1 MNERNEPFKFVFM
14 NSDNWSCIAFP
25 MLRGQTGEKEDD
37 DSLALAQGGRILYGE
52 FLVPKIFALIW

>member
-1 MNERNEPFKFVFM
+1 MNC
-14 NSDNWSCIAFP
+14 DNWSSMA
-25 MLRGQTGEKEDD
+25 LRTLREQTDEKEDD

>member
-1 MNERNEPFKFVFM
+1 MPFQVVFM
-14 NSDNWSCIAFP
+14 NCDNWSSIA
-25 MLRGQTGEKEDD
+25 LRTLRKQTDEKEDD